1 MLKLQK
7 IKSNL
12 LFYSLYYAEAY
23 LRIFATGQHSS
34 FRRNVAAVATVGN
47 TVSYLTD
54 PRFEHQA
61 SSPESN
67 ALPLD
72 RNQISLS

>member
-12 LFYSLYYAEAY
+12 SLYSLYYTEAY
-23 LRIFATGQHSS
+23 LRIIATGQHSS
-34 FRRNVAAVATVGN
+34 FRWNVAAVATVGN

-54 PRFEHQA
+54 PRFERLA
-61 SSPESN
+61 F
-67 ALPLD
+67 
-72 RNQISLS
+72 LSRVDHVTTRP